1 MMKAGN
7 IFESIPGN
15 LDAESVDLITQNE
28 KVKIERIISKGHTSP
43 ATGWY
48 DQDNDEWVLVIK
60 GAAIIEFDGEADTE
74 VNLGEGA
81 YINIPAHKKHR
92 VRWTDPETET
102 VWLTVHY

>member
-1 MMKAGN
+1 MKAGN

-28 KVKIERIISKGHTSP
+28 KVKIQRIISKGHTSP

-60 GAAIIEFDGEADTE
+60 GAAIIEFDGEAYTE
-74 VNLGEGA
+74 ISLGEGA

-102 VWLTVHY
+102 VWLAVHY

>member
-1 MMKAGN
+1 MKAGN

-28 KVKIERIISKGHTSP
+28 KIKIQRIVSKGHTSP

-48 DQDNDEWVLVIK
+48 DQDNEEWVLLIK
-60 GAAIIEFDGEADTE
+60 GAAIIEFDSEADTE

-102 VWLTVHY
+102 IWLTVHY